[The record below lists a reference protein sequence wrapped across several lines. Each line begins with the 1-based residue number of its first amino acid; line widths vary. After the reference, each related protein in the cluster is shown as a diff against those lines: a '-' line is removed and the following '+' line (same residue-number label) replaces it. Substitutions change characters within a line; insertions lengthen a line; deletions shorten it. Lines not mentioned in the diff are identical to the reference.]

1 MSPLGLSM
9 HISNWIMQDL
19 YLEDILKLIGYNAPD
34 DYTPDST
41 GIEGGSSTAKGALS
55 RLQTATTEQAI
66 MDAFLQGDE
75 DSWERLMEL
84 TGAQGGTQDTALV
97 NVAHPSTG
105 EAFASCCCLPKTLLD
120 MA

>member
-1 MSPLGLSM
+1 
-9 HISNWIMQDL
+9 MQDF

-34 DYTPDST
+34 DYTRDSI
-41 GIEGGSSTAKGALS
+41 GIEDGLS

-75 DSWERLMEL
+75 DSWDRLMEL
-84 TGAQGGTQDTALV
+84 TAAQDGTQDTAMI

-105 EAFASCCCLPKTLLD
+105 DPLVL
-120 MA
+120 